1 MKVIPSVSVIGFA
14 PAREIDECAFL
25 IAYLFCNQ

>member
-1 MKVIPSVSVIGFA
+1 MKVTPSVSVIGFT

-25 IAYLFCNQ
+25 TAYRFCN